1 MVAKAKKTAMVSVQ
15 ALASGSC
22 TIGEKK
28 YSFEKGD
35 TFEVS
40 GEHSKQLLLLPY
52 IKEVK

>member
-1 MVAKAKKTAMVSVQ
+1 MVAKAKKAEMVSIQ

-22 TIGEKK
+22 TIGVKK

-35 TFEVS
+35 IFEAS